1 MFYLATKNKQYRPLW
16 APVALGLT
24 LFAGQACA
32 TPIPPT
38 TTTTG
43 IVSSASLPLQSFSPS
58 DNPIDIG
65 FTLDFYGRVLTKL
78 YINANG
84 NVTFGSP
91 LSNSTPFGF
100 SASTTPP
107 IIAPFFADSG
117 QFSGGITYGQ
127 GTYGSGTN
135 QHRAFVVNWPGLSCG
150 QGGDLSNMFQLL
162 LVQAATPHPGDFDI
176 RFNYDL
182 QCLGPPYPTSIDIG
196 YANGGVNGLSS
207 TYYQISQSGVQ
218 SAYSGSQ
225 TTSYTGGLL
234 FQIRSDGL
242 HQLTESVP
250 EPATVALFGL
260 GLLCL
265 AGLRRRT
272 PSPA

>member
-1 MFYLATKNKQYRPLW
+1 MINCSTTDKRPTPLW
-16 APVALGLT
+16 LPMAVALT
-24 LFAGQACA
+24 LYAGTASA
-32 TPIPPT
+32 TAIPT
-38 TTTTG
+38 TGG
-43 IVSSASLPLQSFSPS
+43 IVSSGFTPLSAFSS
-58 DNPIDIG
+58 NPVDIG
-65 FTLDFYGRVLTKL
+65 FQLDFYGRIFSQL

-91 LSNSTPFGF
+91 LASSTPFGF
-100 SASTTPP
+100 TASTTPP

-127 GTYGSGTN
+127 GTYGTGSD

-150 QGGDLSNMFQLL
+150 QSGDLSNMFQLL
-162 LVQAATPHPGDFDI
+162 LVRRADTPHPGDFDI

-182 QCLGPPYPTSIDIG
+182 QCPNPDYVGPLSPIDIG

-207 TYYQISQSGVQ
+207 TYYQISQLSGVQ
-218 SAYSGSQ
+218 SAYTDPQ
-225 TTSYTGGLL
+225 TTGYTGGFL
-234 FQIRSDGL
+234 FPIRSDGL
-242 HQLTESVP
+242 NQLTESVP

-272 PSPA
+272 PSPG